1 MRDKPLVEIKVSD
14 AWSTDAVFISDEPI
28 PCDSI
33 NAAARGKGLNIGTRL
48 VRPLVFMYQRVQRE
62 DVVRIP
68 PERLGEDI
76 DSVARELTRSTLEGK
91 IGADKTLTLVASN
104 IERVGEGRIV
114 HGDGAVYQTVRYDA
128 LVFAPQLQ
136 EIVEGTVVEILK
148 FGAFVRFGPLDGLLH
163 ISQVMDDRV
172 DVDEEGQR
180 LIGKDTKRDLRI
192 GDKVRTRIVAVSL
205 NERAPRESKI
215 GLTMRQPALGK
226 LDWIEEDRAK
236 AEGRARKKK

>member
-1 MRDKPLVEIKVSD
+1 M
-14 AWSTDAVFISDEPI
+14 
-28 PCDSI
+28 
-33 NAAARGKGLNIGTRL
+33 
-48 VRPLVFMYQRVQRE
+48 QRE

-76 DSVARELTRSTLEGK
+76 DALARDLTRTTLEGK
-91 IGADKTLTLVASN
+91 VGADKSLTLIASN

-114 HGDGAVYQTVRYDA
+114 HGDGAVYQTVKYDA
-128 LVFAPQLQ
+128 VVFVPQLQ
-136 EIVEGTVVEILK
+136 EIIDGTVVEILK
-148 FGAFVRFGPLDGLLH
+148 FGAFIRFGPLDGLLH

-172 DVDEEGQR
+172 DVDEENQR
-180 LIGKDTKRDLRI
+180 LIGKDSKRDLRI

-226 LDWIEEDRAK
+226 HEWIEEDRSK
-236 AEGRARKKK
+236 AEGRAKRKK

>member
-1 MRDKPLVEIKVSD
+1 
-14 AWSTDAVFISDEPI
+14 
-28 PCDSI
+28 
-33 NAAARGKGLNIGTRL
+33 
-48 VRPLVFMYQRVQRE
+48 MYMKVQRE

-76 DSVARELTRSTLEGK
+76 DDVARELTRTTLEGR
-91 IGADKTLTLVASN
+91 IGPDKTLTLIASN
-104 IERVGEGRIV
+104 IERLGEGRIV
-114 HGDGAVYQTVRYDA
+114 HGDGAVYQKVRYDA
-128 LVFAPQLQ
+128 VVFSPVLQ
-136 EIVEGTVVEILK
+136 EVVEGIVVEVLK

-180 LIGKDTKRDLRI
+180 LIGKDSKRDVRH
-192 GDKVRTRIVAVSL
+192 GDRLRTRIVAVSL

-226 LDWIEEDRAK
+226 LEWIEEDRAK
-236 AEGRARKKK
+236 AEGRARKRKG